1 LKTFTAANS
10 VAAPLIKTNKIDME
24 ISERAAQLTP
34 SLTLSIDSKAKAM
47 KAEGIDVCGFGAGE
61 PDFDTP
67 EHIKAAAIE
76 ALQAGFTK
84 YTPSAGIPELRA
96 AIAEKFAA
104 DNGLTYRAGQ
114 VIVSNGAKHS
124 CYNAILA
131 TCQPGDEVIIPAP
144 YWVSYP
150 DMVRLAGAEP
160 VIVPTMERN
169 NWKMR
174 PEDFEN
180 AMTPRTKMLIMNT
193 PCNPTGSVYTREELE
208 AIVEVASGEDIY
220 ILSDEIYEKLVYDDA
235 KHVSIASLSQEAYD
249 LTITVN
255 GFSKSYAMTGWRL
268 GYLAAPEAVAKAVDS
283 IQSHTTANP
292 SSFSQRGALAAL
304 KGDQQ
309 AVSDM
314 RDEFDMRRNYM
325 IDRLSKIPNVTAV
338 KPQGAFYVLLNISQ
352 LGLTSQNFADRLLS
366 KANVAVV
373 PGAAFGDDRT
383 IRLSYATSI
392 DIIKKGLDRLQDF
405 CRTL

>member
-1 LKTFTAANS
+1 
-10 VAAPLIKTNKIDME
+10 ME
-24 ISERAAQLTP
+24 ISTRASQLTP

-47 KAEGIDVCGFGAGE
+47 KSEGLDICGFGAGE

-67 EHIKAAAIE
+67 EHIKAAAIA
-76 ALQAGFTK
+76 ALEGGFTK
-84 YTPSAGIPELRA
+84 YTPSSGLPELRQ
-96 AIAEKFAA
+96 AIADKFAA
-104 DNGLTYRAGQ
+104 DNGLEYRPSQ

-131 TCQPGDEVIIPAP
+131 TCEPGDEVIIPSP

-160 VIVPTMERN
+160 VIVQTNERN
-169 NWKMR
+169 SWKMTAD
-174 PEDFEN
+174 EFEN
-180 AMTPRTKMLIMNT
+180 AMTPRTKMVIMNS
-193 PCNPTGSVYTREELE
+193 PGNPSGSVYSREELE
-208 AIVEVASGEDIY
+208 AIVEVASEEDIY

-235 KHVSIASLSQEAYD
+235 KHVSIASLSKQAYD

-268 GYLAAPEAVAKAVDS
+268 GYMGAPEAIAKAVDS
-283 IQSHTTANP
+283 IQSHSTSNP
-292 SSFSQRGALAAL
+292 CSFAQKGAVAAL

-309 AVSDM
+309 PLSDM
-314 RDEFDMRRNYM
+314 HDEFDMRRNYM
-325 IDRLSKIPNVTAV
+325 YDRISKIANITAV
-338 KPQGAFYVLLNISQ
+338 KPQGAFYILINISQ
-352 LGLTSQNFADRLLS
+352 LGLNSQNFSDRLLS
-366 KANVAVV
+366 KANVAVI

-392 DIIKKGLDRLQDF
+392 DVIKKGLDRFQDF

>member
-1 LKTFTAANS
+1 
-10 VAAPLIKTNKIDME
+10 ME
-24 ISERAAQLTP
+24 ISARAAQLTP

-67 EHIKAAAIE
+67 EHIKAAAVA
-76 ALQAGFTK
+76 ALEAGFTK
-84 YTPSAGIPELRA
+84 YTPSSGIPELRQ
-96 AIAEKFAA
+96 AIAEKLQT
-104 DNGLTYRAGQ
+104 DNQLNYRASQ
-114 VIVSNGAKHS
+114 IIVSNGAKHS

-131 TCQPGDEVIIPAP
+131 TCQPGDEVVIPSP

-150 DMVRLAGAEP
+150 DMVKLAGAEP
-160 VIVPTMERN
+160 VIVPTTERN
-169 NWKMR
+169 SWKLR
-174 PEDFEN
+174 AEDFEN
-180 AMTPRTKMLIMNT
+180 VMTPRTKMLILNT
-193 PCNPTGSVYTREELE
+193 PGNPSGSVYTREELQ
-208 AIVEVASGEDIY
+208 AIVDVATEEDIY
-220 ILSDEIYEKLVYDDA
+220 ILSDEIYEKLVYEGA
-235 KHVSIASLSQEAYD
+235 EHVSIASISKEAYD
-249 LTITVN
+249 LTLTVN
-255 GFSKSYAMTGWRL
+255 GFSKAYAMTGWRL

-283 IQSHTTANP
+283 IQSHSTSNP
-292 SSFSQRGALAAL
+292 CSFAQRGALAAL

-309 AVSDM
+309 PLQDM
-314 RDEFDMRRNYM
+314 HDEFDMRRNYM
-325 IDRLSKIPNVTAV
+325 FDRISKIPNITAV
-338 KPQGAFYVLLNISQ
+338 KPQGAFYVLVNISQ

-392 DIIKKGLDRLQDF
+392 DVIKKGLDRFQDF

>member
-1 LKTFTAANS
+1 
-10 VAAPLIKTNKIDME
+10 ME

-84 YTPSAGIPELRA
+84 YTPSSGIPELRQ
-96 AIAEKFAA
+96 AISEKLQA
-104 DNGLTYRAGQ
+104 DNQVTYRASQ
-114 VIVSNGAKHS
+114 IVVSNGAKHA

-131 TCQPGDEVIIPAP
+131 TCQAGDEVVIPAP

-150 DMVRLAGAEP
+150 DMVRLVGAEP
-160 VIVPTMERN
+160 VIVPTSERN
-169 NWKMR
+169 AWKMSA
-174 PEDFEN
+174 EDFEN
-180 AMTPRTKMLIMNT
+180 AMTPRTKMLILNS
-193 PCNPTGSVYTREELE
+193 PCNPTGSVYTREEMQ
-208 AIVEVASGEDIY
+208 AIVDVATEEDIY
-220 ILSDEIYEKLVYDDA
+220 ILSDEIYEKLVYDDV
-235 KHVSIASLSQEAYD
+235 KHVSIASLSKEAYD

-268 GYLAAPEAVAKAVDS
+268 GYMAAPEAVAKAVDS

-292 SSFSQRGALAAL
+292 SSFSQRGGLAAL

-309 AVSDM
+309 PLVDM
-314 RDEFDMRRNYM
+314 REEFDMRRNYM
-325 IDRLSKIPNVTAV
+325 FDRISKIPNITAI
-338 KPQGAFYVLLNISQ
+338 KPQGAFYILVNISQ
-352 LGLTSQNFADRLLS
+352 LGLSSQNFADRLLS
-366 KANVAVV
+366 KASVAVI

-383 IRLSYATSI
+383 VRLSYTTGI
-392 DIIKKGLDRLQDF
+392 DIIKKGLDRFQDF

>member
-1 LKTFTAANS
+1 
-10 VAAPLIKTNKIDME
+10 ME
-24 ISERAAQLTP
+24 ISSRAAQLTP
-34 SLTLSIDSKAKAM
+34 SLTLTIDSKAKAM
-47 KAEGIDVCGFGAGE
+47 KSEGLDVCGFGAGE

-67 EHIKAAAIE
+67 EHIKAAAVA
-76 ALQAGFTK
+76 ALEAGFTK
-84 YTPSAGIPELRA
+84 YTPSSGIPELRQ
-96 AIAEKFAA
+96 AISEKFAT
-104 DNGLTYRAGQ
+104 DNLLEYRPSQ
-114 VIVSNGAKHS
+114 VIVSNGAKHA

-160 VIVPTMERN
+160 VIVPTTERN
-169 NWKMR
+169 AWKLSA
-174 PEDFEN
+174 ENFEN
-180 AMTPRTKMLIMNT
+180 AMTPRTKMLIINS
-193 PCNPTGSVYTREELE
+193 PGNPTGSVYAREELQ
-208 AIVEVASGEDIY
+208 AIVAVAAEEDIS
-220 ILSDEIYEKLVYDDA
+220 ILSDEIYEKLVYDGTE
-235 KHVSIASLSQEAYD
+235 HVSVAALSKEAYD

-268 GYLAAPEAVAKAVDS
+268 GYLGAPEAIAKAVDS
-283 IQSHTTANP
+283 IQSHSTSNP
-292 SSFSQRGALAAL
+292 CSFAQKGAVAAL

-309 AVSDM
+309 PLADM

-325 IDRLSKIPNVTAV
+325 FDRISKIPNITAV
-338 KPQGAFYVLLNISQ
+338 KPLGAFYVLVNISQ

-392 DIIKKGLDRLQDF
+392 DVIKKGLDRFQDF

>member
-1 LKTFTAANS
+1 LNTLNPTSTAM
-10 VAAPLIKTNKIDME
+10 D
-24 ISERAAQLTP
+24 ISARAAQLSP

-67 EHIKAAAIE
+67 EHIKAACIA
-76 ALQAGFTK
+76 ALEAGFTK
-84 YTPSAGIPELRA
+84 YTPSAGLPELRQ
-96 AIAEKFAA
+96 AIAEKLEA
-104 DNGLTYRAGQ
+104 DNQISYRPSQ
-114 VIVSNGAKHS
+114 IVVSSGAKHS

-131 TCQPGDEVIIPAP
+131 TCQPGDEVLIPSP

-160 VIVPTMERN
+160 VIVQTTERN
-169 NWKMR
+169 GWKMR
-174 PEDFEN
+174 ASDFEN
-180 AMTPRTKMLIMNT
+180 AMTPRTKMVILNS
-193 PCNPTGSVYTREELE
+193 PGNPTGAVYTREELE
-208 AIVEVASGEDIY
+208 GIVEVAAEEDIY

-235 KHVSIASLSQEAYD
+235 KHVSVASLSPEAYG

-255 GFSKSYAMTGWRL
+255 GFSKAYAMTGWRL
-268 GYLAAPEAVAKAVDS
+268 GYMAAPEAVAKAVDN
-283 IQSHTTANP
+283 IQSHSTSNP
-292 SSFSQRGALAAL
+292 CSFAQKGAVAAL

-309 AVSDM
+309 TLADM
-314 RDEFDMRRNYM
+314 RDEFSMRRDYM
-325 IDRLSKIPNVTAV
+325 FDRITKIPNITAV
-338 KPQGAFYVLLNISQ
+338 KPLGAFYILVNISQ
-352 LGLTSQNFADRLLS
+352 LGLSSQNFADRLLS

-383 IRLSYATSI
+383 VRLSYATSI
-392 DIIKKGLDRLQDF
+392 DVIKKGLDRFQDF

>member
-1 LKTFTAANS
+1 
-10 VAAPLIKTNKIDME
+10 ME

-47 KAEGIDVCGFGAGE
+47 KAEGLDVCGFGAGE

-67 EHIKAAAIE
+67 EHIKRAAIE
-76 ALQAGFTK
+76 ALEAGFTK
-84 YTPSAGIPELRA
+84 YTPNAGIPELRQ
-96 AIAEKFAA
+96 AISDKFAA
-104 DNGLTYRAGQ
+104 DNGLNYRAGQ
-114 VIVSNGAKHS
+114 VVVSNGAKHA

-131 TCQPGDEVIIPAP
+131 TCQPGDEVVIPAP

-150 DMVRLAGAEP
+150 DMVRLVGAEP
-160 VIVPTMERN
+160 VIVPTSERN
-169 NWKMR
+169 GWKMR

-180 AMTPRTKMLIMNT
+180 AMTPRTKMLIMNS
-193 PCNPTGSVYTREELE
+193 PGNPTGSVYTREELE
-208 AIVEVASGEDIY
+208 AIVNVAAEEDIY
-220 ILSDEIYEKLVYDDA
+220 VLSDEIYEKLFYDDV
-235 KHVSIASLSQEAYD
+235 KPVSIASLSQEAYD

-268 GYLAAPEAVAKAVDS
+268 GYLAAPEAVVRAVDS
-283 IQSHTTANP
+283 IQSHTSSNP
-292 SSFSQRGALAAL
+292 SSFSQYGALAAL

-309 AVSDM
+309 PLSDM
-314 RDEFDMRRNYM
+314 REEFDMRRNYM
-325 IDRLSKIPNVTAV
+325 FDRLSKISNITAV
-338 KPQGAFYVLLNISQ
+338 KPQGAFYILVNISQ

-383 IRLSYATSI
+383 VRFSYATSL
-392 DIIKKGLDRLQDF
+392 DVIKKGLDRFQDF

>member
-1 LKTFTAANS
+1 VDHLNA
-10 VAAPLIKTNKIDME
+10 ME

-47 KAEGIDVCGFGAGE
+47 KAEGLDVCGFGAGE
-61 PDFDTP
+61 PDSDTP
-67 EHIKAAAIE
+67 EHIKRAAIE
-76 ALQAGFTK
+76 ALEAGFTK
-84 YTPSAGIPELRA
+84 YTPNAGIPELRQ
-96 AIAEKFAA
+96 AIADKLTA
-104 DNGLTYRAGQ
+104 DNGLNYRAGQ
-114 VIVSNGAKHS
+114 IVVSNGAKHA

-150 DMVRLAGAEP
+150 DMVRLVGAEP
-160 VIVPTMERN
+160 VIVPTSERN
-169 NWKMR
+169 AWKMR

-180 AMTPRTKMLIMNT
+180 AMTPRTKMLIMNS
-193 PCNPTGSVYTREELE
+193 PGNPTGSVYTREELE
-208 AIVEVASGEDIY
+208 AIVNVAAEEDIY
-220 ILSDEIYEKLVYDDA
+220 VLSDEIYEKLVYDDA
-235 KHVSIASLSQEAYD
+235 KHVSIGSLSKEAYD

-268 GYLAAPEAVAKAVDS
+268 GYLAAPDAVARAVDS
-283 IQSHTTANP
+283 IQSHTSSNP
-292 SSFSQRGALAAL
+292 SSFSQYGALAAL

-309 AVSDM
+309 PLADM
-314 RDEFDMRRNYM
+314 REEFEMRRNYM
-325 IDRLSKIPNVTAV
+325 FDRISKISNVTAV
-338 KPQGAFYVLLNISQ
+338 KPQGAFYILVNISQ

-383 IRLSYATSI
+383 VRFSYATSL
-392 DIIKKGLDRLQDF
+392 DVIKKGLDRFQDF

>member
-1 LKTFTAANS
+1 
-10 VAAPLIKTNKIDME
+10 ME

-96 AIAEKFAA
+96 AIAEKLAA
-104 DNGLTYRAGQ
+104 DNALTYRPGQ
-114 VIVSNGAKHS
+114 VIVSNGAKHA

-150 DMVRLAGAEP
+150 DMVRLVGAEP

-180 AMTPRTKMLIMNT
+180 AMTPRTKMLIMNS

-235 KHVSIASLSQEAYD
+235 KHVSIASLSKEAYD

-309 AVSDM
+309 PVADM
-314 RDEFDMRRNYM
+314 REEFDMRRNYM

-338 KPQGAFYVLLNISQ
+338 KPQGAFYVLLNVSQ

>member
-1 LKTFTAANS
+1 
-10 VAAPLIKTNKIDME
+10 ME
-24 ISERAAQLTP
+24 ISSRAAQLTP
-34 SLTLSIDSKAKAM
+34 SLTLTIDSKAKAM
-47 KAEGIDVCGFGAGE
+47 KSEGLDVCGFGAGE

-67 EHIKAAAIE
+67 EHIKAAAVA
-76 ALQAGFTK
+76 ALEAGFTK
-84 YTPSAGIPELRA
+84 YTPSSGIPELRQ
-96 AIAEKFAA
+96 AISEKFAT
-104 DNGLTYRAGQ
+104 DNLLEYRPSQ
-114 VIVSNGAKHS
+114 VIVSNGAKHA

-160 VIVPTMERN
+160 VIVPTTERN
-169 NWKMR
+169 AWKLTA
-174 PEDFEN
+174 ENFEN
-180 AMTPRTKMLIMNT
+180 AMTPRTKMLIINS
-193 PCNPTGSVYTREELE
+193 PCNPTGSVYTREELQ
-208 AIVEVASGEDIY
+208 AIVEVAAEEDIS
-220 ILSDEIYEKLVYDDA
+220 ILSDEIYEKLVYDDT
-235 KHVSIASLSQEAYD
+235 KHVSIASLSKEAYD

-268 GYLAAPEAVAKAVDS
+268 GYLGAPEAIAKAVDS
-283 IQSHTTANP
+283 IQSHSTSNP
-292 SSFSQRGALAAL
+292 CSFAQKGAVAAL

-309 AVSDM
+309 PLADM

-325 IDRLSKIPNVTAV
+325 FDRISKIPNITAV
-338 KPQGAFYVLLNISQ
+338 KPLGAFYVLVNISQ

-366 KANVAVV
+366 KATVAVV

-392 DIIKKGLDRLQDF
+392 DVIKKGLDRFQDF

>member
-1 LKTFTAANS
+1 MAANN
-10 VAAPLIKTNKIDME
+10 VTAPLIRTNKTDME

-96 AIAEKFAA
+96 AIAEKLAV
-104 DNGLTYRAGQ
+104 DNELTYRAGQ
-114 VIVSNGAKHS
+114 IVVSNGAKHS

-150 DMVRLAGAEP
+150 DMVRLVGAEP

-174 PEDFEN
+174 AEDFEN

-235 KHVSIASLSQEAYD
+235 KHVSIASLSKEAYD

>member
-1 LKTFTAANS
+1 
-10 VAAPLIKTNKIDME
+10 ME

-67 EHIKAAAIE
+67 EHIKRAAIE
-76 ALQAGFTK
+76 ALEAGFTK
-84 YTPSAGIPELRA
+84 YTPNAGIPELRQ
-96 AIAEKFAA
+96 AIADKLAA
-104 DNGLTYRAGQ
+104 DNGLDYRAAQ
-114 VIVSNGAKHS
+114 VIVSNGAKHA

-150 DMVRLAGAEP
+150 DMVRLVGAEP
-160 VIVPTMERN
+160 VILPTSERN
-169 NWKMR
+169 SWKIR
-174 PEDFEN
+174 AEDFEN

-193 PCNPTGSVYTREELE
+193 PGNPTGSVYTREELE
-208 AIVEVASGEDIY
+208 AIVNVAAEEDIY
-220 ILSDEIYEKLVYDDA
+220 ILSDEIYEKLVYDDVQ
-235 KHVSIASLSQEAYD
+235 HVSVASLSKEAYD

-268 GYLAAPEAVAKAVDS
+268 GYLAAPDAVARAVDS
-283 IQSHTTANP
+283 IQSHTSSNP
-292 SSFSQRGALAAL
+292 SSFSQYGALAAL

-309 AVSDM
+309 PLADM
-314 RDEFDMRRNYM
+314 REEFDMRRNYM
-325 IDRLSKIPNVTAV
+325 LDRISKISNVTAV
-338 KPQGAFYVLLNISQ
+338 KPQGAFYILVNISQ

-383 IRLSYATSI
+383 VRFSYATSL
-392 DIIKKGLDRLQDF
+392 DVIKKGLDRFQEF

>member
-1 LKTFTAANS
+1 
-10 VAAPLIKTNKIDME
+10 ME

-67 EHIKAAAIE
+67 EHIKKAAID
-76 ALQAGFTK
+76 ALEAGFTK
-84 YTPSAGIPELRA
+84 YTPSAGIPELRL
-96 AIAEKFAA
+96 AIAEKLA
-104 DNGLTYRAGQ
+104 DNGLSYRSAQ

-131 TCQPGDEVIIPAP
+131 TCQPGDEVIIPSP

-160 VIVPTMERN
+160 VIVPTSERN
-169 NWKMR
+169 SWKMR
-174 PEDFEN
+174 AEDFEN
-180 AMTPRTKMLIMNT
+180 AMTPRTKMLIMNS
-193 PCNPTGSVYTREELE
+193 PGNPTGSVYTSEELQ
-208 AIVEVASGEDIY
+208 AIVEVAAEEDIY

-235 KHVSIASLSQEAYD
+235 KHVSIASLSKEAYD

-268 GYLAAPEAVAKAVDS
+268 GYLAAPEAVARAVDS
-283 IQSHTTANP
+283 IQSHTTSNP
-292 SSFSQRGALAAL
+292 SSFSQYGALAAL
-304 KGDQQ
+304 RGDQQ
-309 AVSDM
+309 PLADM
-314 RDEFDMRRNYM
+314 REEFDMRRNYM
-325 IDRLSKIPNVTAV
+325 FDRISKISNVTAV
-338 KPQGAFYVLLNISQ
+338 KPQGAFYVLVNISQ
-352 LGLTSQNFADRLLS
+352 LGLSSQNFADRLLS
-366 KANVAVV
+366 KASVAVV

-383 IRLSYATSI
+383 IRLSYATSL
-392 DIIKKGLDRLQDF
+392 DIIKKGLDRFQDF

>member
-1 LKTFTAANS
+1 
-10 VAAPLIKTNKIDME
+10 ME
-24 ISERAAQLTP
+24 ISARAAQLTP

-67 EHIKAAAIE
+67 EHIKIAAIE

-84 YTPSAGIPELRA
+84 YTPSSGIPELRQ
-96 AIAEKFAA
+96 AISEKFAA
-104 DNGLTYRAGQ
+104 DNELNYRAGQ
-114 VIVSNGAKHS
+114 IVVSNGAKHA

-131 TCQPGDEVIIPAP
+131 TCQPGDEVIIPSP

-150 DMVRLAGAEP
+150 DMVKLAGADP

-169 NWKMR
+169 AWKMR
-174 PEDFEN
+174 AEDFEN
-180 AMTPRTKMLIMNT
+180 AMTPRTKMLILNS
-193 PCNPTGSVYTREELE
+193 PCNPSGSVYTREEMQ
-208 AIVEVASGEDIY
+208 AIVDVAAEEDIY
-220 ILSDEIYEKLVYDDA
+220 ILSDEIYEKLIYDDV
-235 KHVSIASLSQEAYD
+235 KHVSIGSLSKEAYD

-268 GYLAAPEAVAKAVDS
+268 GYLGAPEAVAKAVDS
-283 IQSHTTANP
+283 IQSHSTSHPT
-292 SSFSQRGALAAL
+292 SFVQRAGLVAL

-309 AVSDM
+309 PIADM
-314 RDEFDMRRNYM
+314 REEFDMRRNYM
-325 IDRLSKIPNVTAV
+325 FDRITKIPNVTAV
-338 KPQGAFYVLLNISQ
+338 KPQGAFYILVNISQ

-366 KANVAVV
+366 KANVAVI

-392 DIIKKGLDRLQDF
+392 DIIKKGLDRFQDF

>member
-1 LKTFTAANS
+1 
-10 VAAPLIKTNKIDME
+10 ME

-67 EHIKAAAIE
+67 EHIKQAAIE

-84 YTPSAGIPELRA
+84 YTPSSGIPELRQ
-96 AIAEKFAA
+96 AISEKLAA
-104 DNGLTYRAGQ
+104 DNQLTYRASQ
-114 VIVSNGAKHS
+114 IIVSNGAKHA
-124 CYNAILA
+124 CYNSILA
-131 TCQPGDEVIIPAP
+131 TCQPGDEVVIPSP

-150 DMVRLAGAEP
+150 DMVRLVGAEP
-160 VIVPTMERN
+160 VIVPTREAN
-169 NWKMR
+169 AWKMR
-174 PEDFEN
+174 AEDFEN
-180 AMTPRTKMLIMNT
+180 AMTPRTKMLILNT
-193 PCNPTGSVYTREELE
+193 PSNPTGSVYTREELQ
-208 AIVEVASGEDIY
+208 AIVDVALEEDIY

-235 KHVSIASLSQEAYD
+235 QHVSVASLSKEAYD

-268 GYLAAPEAVAKAVDS
+268 GYVAAPDAVAKAIDS

-309 AVSDM
+309 PLADM
-314 RDEFDMRRNYM
+314 REEFDMRRNYM
-325 IDRLSKIPNVTAV
+325 FDRIAKIPNVTAV
-338 KPQGAFYVLLNISQ
+338 KPRGAFYVLVNISQ

-383 IRLSYATSI
+383 VRLSYATSI
-392 DIIKKGLDRLQDF
+392 DIIKKGLDRFHDF

>member
-1 LKTFTAANS
+1 
-10 VAAPLIKTNKIDME
+10 M
-24 ISERAAQLTP
+24 
-34 SLTLSIDSKAKAM
+34 
-47 KAEGIDVCGFGAGE
+47 
-61 PDFDTP
+61 
-67 EHIKAAAIE
+67 
-76 ALQAGFTK
+76 
-84 YTPSAGIPELRA
+84 
-96 AIAEKFAA
+96 
-104 DNGLTYRAGQ
+104 
-114 VIVSNGAKHS
+114 IVSNGAKHS

-150 DMVRLAGAEP
+150 EMVRLVGAEP

-169 NWKMR
+169 HWKMR
-174 PEDFEN
+174 PEDFQN
-180 AMTPRTKMLIMNT
+180 AMTPRTKMLIMNS

-220 ILSDEIYEKLVYDDA
+220 ILSDEIYEKLVYDEA
-235 KHVSIASLSQEAYD
+235 KHVSIGSLSKEAYD
-249 LTITVN
+249 LTITVS

-268 GYLAAPEAVAKAVDS
+268 GFLAAPEAVAKAVDS

-309 AVSDM
+309 SVADM
-314 RDEFDMRRNYM
+314 REEFDMRRNYM
-325 IDRLSKIPNVTAV
+325 TDRLSKIPNVTAV
-338 KPQGAFYVLLNISQ
+338 KPQGAFYVLVNVSQ

-366 KANVAVV
+366 KSNVAVV

-392 DIIKKGLDRLQDF
+392 DIIKKGLDRFQDF